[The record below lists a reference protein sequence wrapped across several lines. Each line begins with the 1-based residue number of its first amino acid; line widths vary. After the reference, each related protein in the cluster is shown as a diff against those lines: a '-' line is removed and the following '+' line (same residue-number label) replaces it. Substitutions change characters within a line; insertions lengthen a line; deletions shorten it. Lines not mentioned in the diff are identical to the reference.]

1 MKIDIDSLRPCNAEI
16 LPRCIQLIEHIK
28 SAPDEESFF
37 TRLVDV
43 HEWQPQFGKSE
54 MARWADVLNMCDEVL
69 ERAVKHV
76 DTRGV
81 LMWVDAEPVMVR
93 RVAAVLSFTALLFEN
108 TFTRSIYSSADS
120 EMARWADVLNMCD
133 EVLERAVKHVDT
145 RGVLMWVDAEP
156 VMVRRVAAVLS
167 FTALLFENTFTRSI
181 YSSADRL
188 VSLLDSG
195 NMEVVVE
202 TLRLLQVISKRSRF
216 LSQHLSEFQQKQLT
230 MKLTAIVQC
239 WSGKLRNSKMD
250 ECCASEVWST
260 PLLPICYQVGNS
272 TKIIRSVQLDKSLAL
287 EVDEVLLGEKVSEEE
302 RISLCA
308 RMRLVRAF
316 CTVEGRRMCVVARLL
331 ALSVLVYSRTLLEE
345 WQLNSMLYD
354 SLVEEISRLLLVDIA
369 PSVYSRTLLEEWQL
383 NSMLYDSLVEE
394 ISRLL
399 LVDIAPS
406 GVLVD
411 TIKTEALKTLT
422 SIISLDRPAKQ
433 NVVVECLGANS
444 YHGFMA
450 RAVRICVEDLR
461 RGTLGM
467 PGHNSVQ
474 FCTALFSL
482 LYHLAGF
489 DNGGDALV
497 SCALTESLLAVVGC
511 ESVPLEQISFAT
523 RAVRV
528 LDIMTSLDAN
538 AFTANNGMNV
548 IISRLA
554 VEVKECK
561 KAIECSDES
570 SPVEPCHQQRAAL
583 IKSLLNFIKRAVQ
596 DSQFAESVRHI
607 MDGALPSA
615 LIQIIS
621 RCDFFGASL
630 FHNAGRCCLTAS
642 YDANCFQLPAS
653 RDVLA
658 ALPNTFTA
666 LCLNERGLHNF
677 IAEDPFEHL
686 CNILVSTK
694 FISAMKRRRNEMNEA
709 AVSLGS
715 ALDDLLRHQ
724 PTLRPLLLNSFV
736 KMLDRLVE
744 FASCE
749 QPRCVMSLSSSRSM
763 HATVANASNATVA
776 AGSPSQNEEPS
787 ANINNDTSDEDDDDP
802 PSAAPNIHVFK
813 MLDRLVE
820 FASCEQPRCVMSLS
834 SSRSMHAT
842 VANASNATVA
852 AGSPSQNEEPNEA
865 AVSLGSALDDL
876 LRHQPTLRPLLLN
889 SFVKMLD
896 RLVEFA
902 SCEQPRCVMSLSSSR
917 SMHATV
923 ANASNAT
930 VAAGSPSQNEEPSAN
945 INNDTSDEDDDDPPS
960 AAPNMEEM
968 SPISERSYIA
978 RDLGLSPEAEVNG
991 EKVVGL
997 GEYLLNVGK
1006 LLETL
1011 LTQSASSEHA
1021 EASMRRGAANRL
1033 IALLFVKQISLEV
1046 SQSIFPQLV
1055 SNILRYLYVTLQ
1067 CDEMRKTNSLSLEVA
1082 LAILHV
1088 GIAERLVMREDCW
1101 LRTKSGVTALGRC
1114 QRQLSELMAML
1125 AKVCTSI
1132 PPRRRTHEP
1141 LAVTPDKNAVS
1152 LATHLFAAYKVAL
1165 EWQPKHCADP
1175 AVLLPYLNGW
1185 ITTISGILF
1194 DERRIPYHLLLSA
1207 FYHSGCHNMY
1217 FSLIVRYISLEV
1229 HREHSMEVEQLL
1241 QAWLSLTERLVN
1253 ADAFN
1258 HSRHRLAQ
1266 DCEEAKRFP
1275 AQKYLTLAQ
1284 QDALRQVNAIFALLM
1299 SSTKA
1304 GNANVAVCELTV
1316 SLYRQLIKG
1325 LIPSADPSNKTA
1337 VSADERNRLIAELDE
1352 ASINFLVDMGFERD
1366 AVIEA
1371 LFEYATVEEATEF
1384 LVANDRQQHALAND
1398 SRVDEL
1404 EDVES
1409 AEMGEEK
1416 KEAEVGETE
1425 AEVKLDEAPPPPLS
1439 EVTPLD
1445 VNAILESTC
1454 TEVVPACMQMMELGV
1469 ELVFNTSELLLA
1481 IVDDMNKEWR
1491 VNVLVKQYFVT
1502 DVIGML
1508 QKLTANPSDD
1518 VLVHSLS
1525 TRLHLSCLLW
1535 SAIANEYLVECAQ
1548 CSLQC
1553 MLLSLLELTASM
1565 QPPPSHTFVK
1575 LIAPVCLWL
1584 DLYEKMLTMK
1594 CNKSKMEKVVESL
1607 TWKYWDTDE
1616 RGGAF
1621 TWVNY
1626 RPASSHILT
1635 RAFYEGNAG
1644 ANLSIAGK
1652 QYAVSFVTMSQR
1664 NVDSHVERPIT
1675 VVARLKENVN
1685 TDEFFRPDDSI
1696 VEWNEVVRTRMVPV
1710 VISLMSVQGLDS
1722 NAIHALLI
1730 LAARITRNAEVAAQ
1744 MLREGGVQAVVN
1756 VAGTPLATRALLVA
1770 LVVRHCLDDD
1780 TSLCQIFEK
1789 TIRTDDSIV
1798 EWNEVVRTRMVPVV
1812 ISLMSVQGLDSN
1824 AIHALLILAARIT
1837 RNAEVA
1843 AQMLREGG
1851 VQAVVNVAGTPL
1863 ATRALLVA
1871 LVVRHCLDDDT
1882 SLCQIFEKTIRTVA
1896 AGGYNLNPSSSRW
1909 HHRMP
1914 RTTREWLHAMRA
1926 LAPLCARHPR
1936 LFMSTMERV
1945 ARKQNGQISAVPV
1958 PPCESGPKLPPPSAP
1973 IRQVVQQLMGHVM
1986 DFSWDNNNRV
1996 VTRASLIRLI
2006 AELVKSYSAVAT
2018 LVAESQHPSAHS
2030 ALVTLL
2036 DKCIVPA
2043 SDADSGDSP
2052 SSAAEL
2058 LTSVKSLVIS
2068 LASCNHSPK
2077 AQEALVT
2084 DLGIALRV
2092 ALADLDPKIATVK
2105 MLEGFDEEN
2114 EEPQAETEEDST
2126 ETDAEEEENADE
2138 EIKALCDMIVL
2149 ARDVCPAGGHEAR
2162 ATGSA
2167 HSQLNPILRLLVKK
2181 RICIE
2186 LAKVP
2191 WHLNLST
2198 KEGVDA
2204 LNHVLKTLDEL
2215 TRSINSAASGAQAE
2229 GAAGVRGSSQDASA
2243 ALSLNAMQASDVTST
2258 AHARSTADDEH
2269 ASNADTVRDDNTG
2282 QQQQQLQHPLMLEGF
2297 DEENEEPQA
2306 ETEEDSTETDA
2317 EEEENADEEMEFED
2331 DEDGAN
2337 GIDIEDDE
2345 SDEEEERDDEA
2356 MREEGRESDEED
2368 DFGLIEMA
2376 DESVPIGTGRRFED
2390 GDPDSTFIDANV
2402 FLENLDDFDRT
2413 GGYEISR
2420 PERLSASEVALH
2432 PLMHRSSALG
2442 TETNALRNGGYRL
2455 TISGRRPGTVTA
2467 PVLHRQGAVRRWG
2480 TVGPQRDILER
2491 LIESGTVAN
2500 AAHLFD
2506 VLPSRQRLFNII
2518 LHESASEA
2526 ISAALGEERRHAT
2539 VPSPLDRFTEAA
2551 LLIDAHSHFYIW
2563 LIAAHHITAHL
2574 EAIEKKDKEEKE
2586 KSESKKKQ
2594 ETENGAETKE
2604 TEAKAT
2610 SEEADA
2616 GGASDMPSAGELGLS
2631 MEGGA
2636 VTVGSGLVAS
2646 IAAAESA
2653 GSDGEEVFGTAVQQ
2667 DVVEPMDIT
2676 DSGSVFFDAHED
2688 LEGGSSSGQQ
2698 GNTVADTSVPSDD
2711 TQTTSAPACESN
2723 EMIVS
2728 TPPHSPQ
2735 REAEGE
2741 CEQPSASGAAEEYR
2755 DILGDIEVPEGVDP
2769 AFLAAL
2775 PEDIRTEVIRDH
2787 QRQQRA
2793 QRLAQSAA
2801 ANAAGAEGVAP
2812 GNEAAAASGS
2822 SVEPLDQEFLNA
2834 LPPELQEEILA
2845 QHERTL
2851 RLATERAQNAAASSS
2866 AAGGGAP
2873 STEGDDAVALIESLP
2888 PSLRAQVLADA
2899 DDTVLQV
2906 LPQSVAAEAR
2916 RLRAN
2921 LEQQVSD
2928 SLYFCFLL
2936 CVMQVVSFA
2945 FFFLCH

>member
-1 MKIDIDSLRPCNAEI
+1 MLVAYFYRILTWESAVLQAFNSVIKVSSATQTEDVEEVDMGAVRLPCNA
-16 LPRCIQLIEHIK
+16 
-28 SAPDEESFF
+28 DEEHACGS
-37 TRLVDV
+37 
-43 HEWQPQFGKSE
+43 
-54 MARWADVLNMCDEVL
+54 
-69 ERAVKHV
+69 
-76 DTRGV
+76 
-81 LMWVDAEPVMVR
+81 
-93 RVAAVLSFTALLFEN
+93 
-108 TFTRSIYSSADS
+108 
-120 EMARWADVLNMCD
+120 
-133 EVLERAVKHVDT
+133 
-145 RGVLMWVDAEP
+145 
-156 VMVRRVAAVLS
+156 
-167 FTALLFENTFTRSI
+167 
-181 YSSADRL
+181 
-188 VSLLDSG
+188 
-195 NMEVVVE
+195 
-202 TLRLLQVISKRSRF
+202 
-216 LSQHLSEFQQKQLT
+216 
-230 MKLTAIVQC
+230 
-239 WSGKLRNSKMD
+239 
-250 ECCASEVWST
+250 
-260 PLLPICYQVGNS
+260 VG
-272 TKIIRSVQLDKSLAL
+272 T
-287 EVDEVLLGEKVSEEE
+287 
-302 RISLCA
+302 
-308 RMRLVRAF
+308 
-316 CTVEGRRMCVVARLL
+316 
-331 ALSVLVYSRTLLEE
+331 
-345 WQLNSMLYD
+345 
-354 SLVEEISRLLLVDIA
+354 
-369 PSVYSRTLLEEWQL
+369 
-383 NSMLYDSLVEE
+383 
-394 ISRLL
+394 
-399 LVDIAPS
+399 
-406 GVLVD
+406 
-411 TIKTEALKTLT
+411 
-422 SIISLDRPAKQ
+422 
-433 NVVVECLGANS
+433 
-444 YHGFMA
+444 
-450 RAVRICVEDLR
+450 
-461 RGTLGM
+461 
-467 PGHNSVQ
+467 
-474 FCTALFSL
+474 
-482 LYHLAGF
+482 
-489 DNGGDALV
+489 
-497 SCALTESLLAVVGC
+497 
-511 ESVPLEQISFAT
+511 ESVPRKST
-523 RAVRV
+523 
-528 LDIMTSLDAN
+528 
-538 AFTANNGMNV
+538 
-548 IISRLA
+548 
-554 VEVKECK
+554 
-561 KAIECSDES
+561 
-570 SPVEPCHQQRAAL
+570 PC
-583 IKSLLNFIKRAVQ
+583 
-596 DSQFAESVRHI
+596 
-607 MDGALPSA
+607 P
-615 LIQIIS
+615 
-621 RCDFFGASL
+621 
-630 FHNAGRCCLTAS
+630 
-642 YDANCFQLPAS
+642 
-653 RDVLA
+653 
-658 ALPNTFTA
+658 
-666 LCLNERGLHNF
+666 LCL
-677 IAEDPFEHL
+677 
-686 CNILVSTK
+686 
-694 FISAMKRRRNEMNEA
+694 
-709 AVSLGS
+709 
-715 ALDDLLRHQ
+715 Q
-724 PTLRPLLLNSFV
+724 
-736 KMLDRLVE
+736 
-744 FASCE
+744 
-749 QPRCVMSLSSSRSM
+749 
-763 HATVANASNATVA
+763 
-776 AGSPSQNEEPS
+776 
-787 ANINNDTSDEDDDDP
+787 
-802 PSAAPNIHVFK
+802 
-813 MLDRLVE
+813 
-820 FASCEQPRCVMSLS
+820 
-834 SSRSMHAT
+834 
-842 VANASNATVA
+842 
-852 AGSPSQNEEPNEA
+852 
-865 AVSLGSALDDL
+865 
-876 LRHQPTLRPLLLN
+876 
-889 SFVKMLD
+889 
-896 RLVEFA
+896 
-902 SCEQPRCVMSLSSSR
+902 
-917 SMHATV
+917 
-923 ANASNAT
+923 
-930 VAAGSPSQNEEPSAN
+930 
-945 INNDTSDEDDDDPPS
+945 
-960 AAPNMEEM
+960 
-968 SPISERSYIA
+968 
-978 RDLGLSPEAEVNG
+978 
-991 EKVVGL
+991 
-997 GEYLLNVGK
+997 
-1006 LLETL
+1006 
-1011 LTQSASSEHA
+1011 
-1021 EASMRRGAANRL
+1021 
-1033 IALLFVKQISLEV
+1033 
-1046 SQSIFPQLV
+1046 
-1055 SNILRYLYVTLQ
+1055 
-1067 CDEMRKTNSLSLEVA
+1067 
-1082 LAILHV
+1082 
-1088 GIAERLVMREDCW
+1088 RLVMREDCW

-1502 DVIGML
+1502 D
-1508 QKLTANPSDD
+1508 SDD

-1685 TDEFFRPDDSI
+1685 TDEFFRP
-1696 VEWNEVVRTRMVPV
+1696 
-1710 VISLMSVQGLDS
+1710 
-1722 NAIHALLI
+1722 
-1730 LAARITRNAEVAAQ
+1730 
-1744 MLREGGVQAVVN
+1744 
-1756 VAGTPLATRALLVA
+1756 
-1770 LVVRHCLDDD
+1770 
-1780 TSLCQIFEK
+1780 
-1789 TIRTDDSIV
+1789 DDSIV

-2092 ALADLDPKIATVK
+2092 ALADLDSKIATVK
-2105 MLEGFDEEN
+2105 
-2114 EEPQAETEEDST
+2114 
-2126 ETDAEEEENADE
+2126 
-2138 EIKALCDMIVL
+2138 IKALCDMIVL

-2215 TRSINSAASGAQAE
+2215 TRSIN
-2229 GAAGVRGSSQDASA
+2229 
-2243 ALSLNAMQASDVTST
+2243 
-2258 AHARSTADDEH
+2258 
-2269 ASNADTVRDDNTG
+2269 
-2282 QQQQQLQHPLMLEGF
+2282 
-2297 DEENEEPQA
+2297 
-2306 ETEEDSTETDA
+2306 
-2317 EEEENADEEMEFED
+2317 
-2331 DEDGAN
+2331 
-2337 GIDIEDDE
+2337 
-2345 SDEEEERDDEA
+2345 
-2356 MREEGRESDEED
+2356 
-2368 DFGLIEMA
+2368 
-2376 DESVPIGTGRRFED
+2376 
-2390 GDPDSTFIDANV
+2390 
-2402 FLENLDDFDRT
+2402 
-2413 GGYEISR
+2413 
-2420 PERLSASEVALH
+2420 
-2432 PLMHRSSALG
+2432 
-2442 TETNALRNGGYRL
+2442 
-2455 TISGRRPGTVTA
+2455 
-2467 PVLHRQGAVRRWG
+2467 
-2480 TVGPQRDILER
+2480 
-2491 LIESGTVAN
+2491 
-2500 AAHLFD
+2500 
-2506 VLPSRQRLFNII
+2506 
-2518 LHESASEA
+2518 
-2526 ISAALGEERRHAT
+2526 
-2539 VPSPLDRFTEAA
+2539 
-2551 LLIDAHSHFYIW
+2551 
-2563 LIAAHHITAHL
+2563 
-2574 EAIEKKDKEEKE
+2574 
-2586 KSESKKKQ
+2586 
-2594 ETENGAETKE
+2594 
-2604 TEAKAT
+2604 
-2610 SEEADA
+2610 
-2616 GGASDMPSAGELGLS
+2616 
-2631 MEGGA
+2631 
-2636 VTVGSGLVAS
+2636 
-2646 IAAAESA
+2646 
-2653 GSDGEEVFGTAVQQ
+2653 
-2667 DVVEPMDIT
+2667 
-2676 DSGSVFFDAHED
+2676 
-2688 LEGGSSSGQQ
+2688 
-2698 GNTVADTSVPSDD
+2698 
-2711 TQTTSAPACESN
+2711 
-2723 EMIVS
+2723 
-2728 TPPHSPQ
+2728 
-2735 REAEGE
+2735 
-2741 CEQPSASGAAEEYR
+2741 
-2755 DILGDIEVPEGVDP
+2755 
-2769 AFLAAL
+2769 
-2775 PEDIRTEVIRDH
+2775 
-2787 QRQQRA
+2787 
-2793 QRLAQSAA
+2793 
-2801 ANAAGAEGVAP
+2801 
-2812 GNEAAAASGS
+2812 
-2822 SVEPLDQEFLNA
+2822 
-2834 LPPELQEEILA
+2834 
-2845 QHERTL
+2845 
-2851 RLATERAQNAAASSS
+2851 
-2866 AAGGGAP
+2866 
-2873 STEGDDAVALIESLP
+2873 
-2888 PSLRAQVLADA
+2888 
-2899 DDTVLQV
+2899 
-2906 LPQSVAAEAR
+2906 
-2916 RLRAN
+2916 
-2921 LEQQVSD
+2921 
-2928 SLYFCFLL
+2928 
-2936 CVMQVVSFA
+2936 
-2945 FFFLCH
+2945 